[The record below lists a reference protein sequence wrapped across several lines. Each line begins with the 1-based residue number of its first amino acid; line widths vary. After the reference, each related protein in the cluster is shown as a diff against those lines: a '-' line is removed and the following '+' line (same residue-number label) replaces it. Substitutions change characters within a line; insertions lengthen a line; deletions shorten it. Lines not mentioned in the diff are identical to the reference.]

1 MGGAAYIA
9 ARISE
14 PGVIVQTGQFARL
27 RFGTTHPA
35 QRPAAQGFLAACRS
49 AGIEAELT
57 EDIVRVLWEKF
68 VLLVAISDATSVTRQ
83 PLGVIR
89 ADPDMRWLLE
99 CAMRETWEVAR
110 KRGIGLAEDFVAKTM
125 AQVDGMPHDMKASM
139 AGDLEAGTR
148 LEAPWLCGAVARM
161 SAENGL
167 EAPVNRTIY
176 AALKP
181 YLDGSR
187 IKAR

>member
-1 MGGAAYIA
+1 
-9 ARISE
+9 
-14 PGVIVQTGQFARL
+14 
-27 RFGTTHPA
+27 
-35 QRPAAQGFLAACRS
+35 
-49 AGIEAELT
+49 
-57 EDIVRVLWEKF
+57 
-68 VLLVAISDATSVTRQ
+68 
-83 PLGVIR
+83 
-89 ADPDMRWLLE
+89 
-99 CAMRETWEVAR
+99 MRETWEVAR